1 MESVNGINAREL
13 PTRSSK
19 PYNVYITV
27 YLFLFLIVESV
38 SHFNQFYDDGHVM
51 QSNDYFLIKDYA
63 ILSFISSQCSVK
75 FVLKFIARI
84 IGISFIYYD
93 KFIVY
98 FVLDIIFSQYP
109 SAILFSYYPKV
120 QGGIDIK
127 YIKY

>member
-1 MESVNGINAREL
+1 MLLEFDAEIWQLLIICEHFKIGVGDVVESVNGINAREL

-84 IGISFIYYD
+84 IGISFD
-93 KFIVY
+93 
-98 FVLDIIFSQYP
+98 
-109 SAILFSYYPKV
+109 PKV